1 MTIDQGN
8 EKQSLVSVNDRG
20 DIELELSK
28 SWMDKIKSAA
38 GMVAAVV
45 ALITSLWNAFKPQDN
60 TVNKVTYETLSKEM
74 KQVSEQT
81 LKNHD
86 DMLAIK
92 GYLDGFTNRVMNA
105 PIEIPS
111 VNETA
116 LTEAVR
122 ESLVKQ
128 RIPLKYIQ
136 KAVHDTVKNP
146 PAIASASA
154 SPSIGPRPSPIE
166 MPDFNTIVEKAK
178 K

>member
-1 MTIDQGN
+1 MTTDQGN

-28 SWMDKIKSAA
+28 SWMDKIKAAA
-38 GMVAAVV
+38 GMTAAII
-45 ALITSLWNAFKPQDN
+45 ALVTSLWNAFKPQDN
-60 TVNKVTYETLSKEM
+60 TVNKATYEVLSKEIQ
-74 KQVSEQT
+74 KVSDQT
-81 LKNHD
+81 VKNHD
-86 DMLAIK
+86 DMLSIK
-92 GYLDGFTNRVMNA
+92 SFFDGFTNRVMNT

-111 VNETA
+111 VNEKA

-136 KAVHDTVKNP
+136 KAVHDTITNP
-146 PAIASASA
+146 PVTTSASA
-154 SPSIGPRPSPIE
+154 SPSISPRPPPIQI
-166 MPDFNTIVEKAK
+166 PGFDAIVKETK